1 MRVLKVL
8 LLLCMVFSC
17 NKKQR
22 PDPPENLLTKVE
34 MSNILY
40 EMFIINSAKGSSMK
54 ILQENGVDPDTF
66 VLERFDID
74 STRFVNSNNYYAY
87 SYDDYREI
95 MTLIEER
102 INKEKEQY
110 EKILEEEQVVAK
122 RRADSL
128 RELKQKKVKPKKP
141 KS

>member
-8 LLLCMVFSC
+8 LLLCLVFSC

-54 ILQENGVDPDTF
+54 ILQENGVDPDIF

-110 EKILEEEQVVAK
+110 EQILEEEQVVAK